1 MKKREAIL
9 IVIAVIVTAL
19 AYFSSKETEKRVQE
33 FIEQK
38 ESKEDKKLKLVLFV
52 FEVALASPQFLS
64 PTLYKKGADLS
75 SMKKLSFGSTSR

>member
-1 MKKREAIL
+1 MEYLFNISIVNLMDNSIINYVFYQKNKKMKKRKAIL

-38 ESKEDKKLKLVLFV
+38 ESKED
-52 FEVALASPQFLS
+52 
-64 PTLYKKGADLS
+64 
-75 SMKKLSFGSTSR
+75 

>member
-19 AYFSSKETEKRVQE
+19 AYFNSKQTEKRVQE

-38 ESKEDKKLKLVLFV
+38 ESKEDQKLKLTKPKDSKWQKQKDSVNQLN
-52 FEVALASPQFLS
+52 
-64 PTLYKKGADLS
+64 
-75 SMKKLSFGSTSR
+75 

>member
-9 IVIAVIVTAL
+9 IVIAVIVKAL

-38 ESKEDKKLKLVLFV
+38 ESKGD
-52 FEVALASPQFLS
+52 
-64 PTLYKKGADLS
+64 
-75 SMKKLSFGSTSR
+75 

>member
-9 IVIAVIVTAL
+9 IVIAVIVTAI

-38 ESKEDKKLKLVLFV
+38 ESKED
-52 FEVALASPQFLS
+52 
-64 PTLYKKGADLS
+64 
-75 SMKKLSFGSTSR
+75 

>member
-19 AYFSSKETEKRVQE
+19 AYFSSKQTEKRVQQ

-38 ESKEDKKLKLVLFV
+38 ESKEAIVEKTTNFWIYDLKMNV
-52 FEVALASPQFLS
+52 
-64 PTLYKKGADLS
+64 
-75 SMKKLSFGSTSR
+75 